1 MNTIRSMIEINNK
14 ELIDDFSDYLKI
26 DKNYSKNTLES
37 YIRDLRFFLE
47 YTNKEV
53 IDITKKDIDNY
64 ILHVLPM
71 YNESSINRIIA
82 SIKSFYK
89 YLSLFKGYVNISEDV
104 ESLKRKKTLPKY
116 LSIEEVDKL
125 LDIKVETPFD
135 YRNKTILELLY
146 STGLRATELVN
157 LDIINI
163 DTTNMV
169 VNVYGKGNKER
180 IVPLSKIAVNYLD
193 MYINV
198 YRNMLF
204 VKNQKP
210 TDSLFLNNHGK
221 RMTRQGLYKIIGEV
235 ANKQGIDK
243 EITPHVLR
251 HSFATHMIE
260 CGADIRSVQELLGHE
275 NIVTTEVYTHL
286 ANNFIKD
293 SYNDYFNRSTMEEE
307 EIHV

>member
-1 MNTIRSMIEINNK
+1 M
-14 ELIDDFSDYLKI
+14 
-26 DKNYSKNTLES
+26 
-37 YIRDLRFFLE
+37 
-47 YTNKEV
+47 
-53 IDITKKDIDNY
+53 
-64 ILHVLPM
+64 
-71 YNESSINRIIA
+71 
-82 SIKSFYK
+82 
-89 YLSLFKGYVNISEDV
+89 
-104 ESLKRKKTLPKY
+104 
-116 LSIEEVDKL
+116 
-125 LDIKVETPFD
+125 
-135 YRNKTILELLY
+135 Y
-146 STGLRATELVN
+146 STGLRATELIN

-193 MYINV
+193 AYINM

-210 TDSLFLNNHGK
+210 TDSLFLNNHGN

-235 ANKQGIDK
+235 ARKQGIEK

-275 NIVTTEVYTHL
+275 NIVTTEIYTHL

-293 SYNDYFNRSTMEEE
+293 NYNEYFNRSTMEEGE
-307 EIHV
+307 NHV